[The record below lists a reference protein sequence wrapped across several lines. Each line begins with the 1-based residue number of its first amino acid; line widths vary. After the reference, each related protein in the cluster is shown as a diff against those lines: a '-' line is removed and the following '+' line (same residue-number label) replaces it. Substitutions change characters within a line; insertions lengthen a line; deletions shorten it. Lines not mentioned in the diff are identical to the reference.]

1 MLKMKDDYAM
11 NKTAQITRQ
20 RRSAKELDFAVK
32 KNSERRR
39 RCGRALTE
47 YNNIGPQFFFVSR
60 LDVVSFSK
68 RSTQVKNLEM
78 RMTRVRN

>member
-32 KNSERRR
+32 KIPKEDEGVAGLS
-39 RCGRALTE
+39 L
-47 YNNIGPQFFFVSR
+47 NIIILAPFFS
-60 LDVVSFSK
+60 
-68 RSTQVKNLEM
+68 
-78 RMTRVRN
+78 

>member
-1 MLKMKDDYAM
+1 MKDDYAM

-47 YNNIGPQFFFVSR
+47 YNNISPIFFREPIRCRKLFQTIYTSEKFGDADDAR
-60 LDVVSFSK
+60 AQLDS
-68 RSTQVKNLEM
+68 N
-78 RMTRVRN
+78 